1 MVPIKILHLT
11 PFYHPNVGGVE
22 THLTDL
28 VSTLDPKKY
37 QQLILTYSPIT
48 TPNTKFKTIE
58 KIGQN
63 IIIRRFNWFGGN
75 LFHKLEKQP
84 LLNTLYLTPYLL
96 VRSIFYILCHQPKID
111 VIHAHGLNSALIG
124 LILKKIFKI
133 KKLIVSI
140 YSSYDNVPISPA
152 SQKFIK
158 HILNSSQAVLTQS
171 DSSIKQFKKLGINN
185 VHRYYHWIDLNRF
198 SPSTKNRQFTILF
211 VGRMIPQKGAYL
223 LAKITNKFPKINFQF
238 IGQGQ
243 DFLKIKNLK
252 QKNIKLLGNID
263 YSKLQHY
270 YQKSHLLIIPS
281 QYQEGWGRVAME
293 SLACGTPVIASN
305 LGGLNELL
313 DSSVSLLIPPTTK
326 NLTLAIN
333 KILNQPD
340 LYQKLQKNSRPYAL
354 EHFSSKNIKYITQ
367 HY

>member
-1 MVPIKILHLT
+1 MKNNLLHLT
-11 PFYHPNVGGVE
+11 PFYHPNIGGVE

-28 VSTLDPKKY
+28 VSTLDPQKY
-37 QQLILTYSPIT
+37 RQLILTYSPIT
-48 TPNTKFKTIE
+48 TPNTKFKKTE

-63 IIIRRFNWFGGN
+63 IIIRRFNWIGGN
-75 LFHKLEKQP
+75 LFHKLEKHP

-96 VRSIFYILCHQPKID
+96 IRSILYILYHQPKID
-111 VIHAHGLNSALIG
+111 LIHAHGLNSALIG

-140 YSSYDNVPISPA
+140 YSSYDNVPVSPV
-152 SQKFIK
+152 SQKLIK
-158 HILNSSQAVLTQS
+158 YILTSAQAVLTQS
-171 DSSIKQFKKLGINN
+171 DSSVKQFKKLGLNN
-185 VHRYYHWIDLNRF
+185 VHRYYHWIDLKRF
-198 SPSTKNRQFTILF
+198 SPLTKNRQFTLLF

-223 LAKITNKFPKINFQF
+223 LAKIANKFPQINFQF
-238 IGQGQ
+238 IGRGP
-243 DFLKIKNLK
+243 DYLKIKKLK
-252 QKNIKLLGNID
+252 QKNIKLLSNID
-263 YSKLQHY
+263 YSKLPHF

-305 LGGLNELL
+305 LGGLTELL
-313 DSSVSLLIPPTTK
+313 DSSVSLLIKPTAK
-326 NLTLAIN
+326 NLSLAIN

-354 EHFSSKNIKYITQ
+354 KHFSSKNIKYITK
-367 HY
+367 HL

>member
-28 VSTLDPKKY
+28 VSTLDPKQY
-37 QQLILTYSPIT
+37 HQLILTYSPIT
-48 TPNTKFKTIE
+48 TPNTKFKSIE
-58 KIGQN
+58 KNQKN

-75 LFHKLEKQP
+75 LFHKLEKHP
-84 LLNTLYLTPYLL
+84 FLNTLYLTPYLL
-96 VRSIFYILCHQPKID
+96 IRSIIYILYHQPKID

-124 LILKKIFKI
+124 IVIKKFFKI

-140 YSSYDNVPISPA
+140 YSSYDNVPISPT
-152 SQKFIK
+152 SQNFIK
-158 HILNSSQAVLTQS
+158 HILNSTQAVLTQS
-171 DSSIKQFKKLGINN
+171 ITSVNQLKQIGINN
-185 VHRYYHWIDLNRF
+185 VHRYHHWINLNRF
-198 SPSTKNRQFTILF
+198 SPSSKNKHFTILF

-223 LAKITNKFPKINFQF
+223 LAKIAHKFPQINFQF
-238 IGQGQ
+238 IGQGE
-243 DFLKIKNLK
+243 DFIKIKNLK

-263 YSKLQHY
+263 YPNLPHF

-305 LGGLNELL
+305 LGGLTELL
-313 DSSVSLLIPPTTK
+313 DSSVSLLIKPTAK

-340 LYQKLQKNSRPYAL
+340 LYQTLQKNCRPYAL
-354 EHFSSKNIKYITQ
+354 KHFSQKNIKYITR